1 MPQPKLNSLPKV
13 SGCCLLPLKLPVLLP
28 PFPSSPLSSSFR
40 VPQASRPSTCREKHV
55 TNNQGTSTRYHI
67 SGHVTEPGVTLIPYL
82 RCEADNCWLL
92 ERAATTRGS
101 RRGTR
106 ALVRG
111 SRAERRRAR
120 EMWSTILGLS
130 TLVHYWLHSTSDF
143 MKRRIQFG
151 AKSVWKVFLKGNFL
165 GLWLQC
171 GSGEVCPGRAENN
184 ECPVCCRGG
193 SPRETEMILSAARA
207 PLPSTKPQDHFLGA
221 THRNVVNQKVSLAL
235 ITRLVSMKWTLLNV
249 VLHVLL
255 QMFWVASADLLV
267 LHNLGSFLLHFSY
280 DYFVYLSFYSLS
292 QLFLLFSLFRLF
304 AHLSRPWSIGWVAIT
319 FFVCFS
325 LPSLSRYGDKQLDLR
340 FFQYIQA

>member
-1 MPQPKLNSLPKV
+1 MSQTIRAPRPDIIYQGMSQNLESPWFHTCVVRRTTVDCSRERRPRGGRGEGRGRLWGAAGRRGGGRRRCGQPYFLGFL
-13 SGCCLLPLKLPVLLP
+13 
-28 PFPSSPLSSSFR
+28 LSSTIECTQLPISWKG
-40 VPQASRPSTCREKHV
+40 ASSLEP
-55 TNNQGTSTRYHI
+55 NQ
-67 SGHVTEPGVTLIPYL
+67 SG
-82 RCEADNCWLL
+82 R
-92 ERAATTRGS
+92 
-101 RRGTR
+101 
-106 ALVRG
+106 
-111 SRAERRRAR
+111 
-120 EMWSTILGLS
+120 
-130 TLVHYWLHSTSDF
+130 F
-143 MKRRIQFG
+143 F
-151 AKSVWKVFLKGNFL
+151 WKETFL
-165 GLWLQC
+165 GCDSNVGVVRCAQV
-171 GSGEVCPGRAENN
+171 EAENN